1 MSALAGARRGFLS
14 LGFWLG
20 AAAFAVAMAVLI
32 AVIVRTLKHVKP
44 VRSSVPPVS
53 AVVWGDRVFLTRAP
67 LQGWLRLHGVPYSVW
82 AHRHKPA
89 DRLLGRRAATSTP

>member
-1 MSALAGARRGFLS
+1 MSAFAIRRGVLS

-20 AAAFAVAMAVLI
+20 AAAFAVAMTLLVTA
-32 AVIVRTLKHVKP
+32 IVHTLKHVKP

-67 LQGWLRLHGVPYSVW
+67 LRTWLQLHGTRYGVW
-82 AHRHKPA
+82 ARRHRVA
-89 DRLLGRRAATSTP
+89 DHLLGRPAPRK